1 MSASDANIAS
11 AVTQGRGREALPEME
26 FRKMRALE
34 SIAATLIRIAEAH
47 EAAAQA
53 PASARAITV
62 RKSHDHPPA

>member
-53 PASARAITV
+53 PARAITV